1 MRLSKPVSVLLVEE
15 APADAQRIQV
25 CLRQFKDIP
34 FEVVRA
40 GGPGEAPKKTID
52 SRSRDMDFEV
62 TWVRSLTEGLQ
73 KITEIH
79 FDILVLDLSLLDAQG
94 LSAIRSARQTVDSV
108 PIIVL
113 IDRDDIDFAQTKL
126 QAVAK
131 DYIVKDESGYGGL
144 VRAMRYVLHR
154 TDLET
159 RNPLLVAALEAT
171 SNAKPGVHR
180 ANGLQFS
187 GSIGTAAW

>member
-15 APADAQRIQV
+15 APADAQRIQI

-34 FEVVRA
+34 FEVMRA
-40 GGPGEAPKKTID
+40 GRPGEAPKKTID
-52 SRSRDMDFEV
+52 SRSRNMDLEV

-94 LSAIRSARQTVDSV
+94 LSAIRSARQAADSV
-108 PIIVL
+108 PIIVP

-131 DYIVKDESGYGGL
+131 DYIVKDDSG
-144 VRAMRYVLHR
+144 
-154 TDLET
+154 
-159 RNPLLVAALEAT
+159 
-171 SNAKPGVHR
+171 
-180 ANGLQFS
+180 
-187 GSIGTAAW
+187 